1 MGSFVAIL
9 VKKRIAQTSTKI
21 RSILLMTLFS
31 LGTCCICIAAYDSN
45 KLSELAKQ
53 RYNNQA
59 YEIVLELNTLIT
71 SLKSASQ
78 LEKLNKINDFFN
90 QKIRFS
96 DDADLYGQSDYWA
109 TPLETIGIQAG
120 DCEDYAIAKYV
131 FLKILGVPNDQLKL
145 TYVRAAI
152 VNDGTQLIKAHM
164 ILSYYPT
171 QLSEPLILDNL
182 IPEILPASKRKDLYP
197 IFSFNDKGLWVG
209 QNTKQKGESQAHLS
223 KWREVL
229 SRIHADGIE

>member
-1 MGSFVAIL
+1 MSSFVAIL
-9 VKKRIAQTSTKI
+9 VKRRLAQISTKI
-21 RSILLMTLFS
+21 HSILLTTLFS
-31 LGTCCICIAAYDSN
+31 FGTCCICIAAYDAN
-45 KLSELAKQ
+45 KFSELAKQ

-71 SLKSASQ
+71 SLKSANQ

-96 DDADLYGQSDYWA
+96 DDIDLWGQSDYWA

-131 FLKILGVPNDQLKL
+131 FLRTLGVPNDQLKL

-171 QLSEPLILDNL
+171 QVSEPLILDNL
-182 IPEILPASKRKDLYP
+182 IPEILSASKRKDLYP

-209 QNTKQKGESQAHLS
+209 QNTKQKGESQARLS